1 MKALAT
7 FVRLV
12 SKLLA
17 GQEDFLEAF
26 IEDFGISATHWKNI
40 LSIRKQYF
48 KR

>member
-17 GQEDFLEAF
+17 GQEDFLETF
-26 IEDFGISATHWKNI
+26 IEDFGIYSNRLEENFEH
-40 LSIRKQYF
+40 
-48 KR
+48 

>member
-26 IEDFGISATHWKNI
+26 IEDIGIYSNTVEENFEHYKTV
-40 LSIRKQYF
+40 F
-48 KR
+48 